1 MDSTLA
7 ISLIVTG
14 LIKPIILLLVI
25 VFLWLCVRKKSAALQ
40 HFVLSL
46 GVIALLLLPFL
57 ASIVPAVEER
67 SVPILADIIRAP
79 QQWLNALMPLIINSL
94 GKQELM
100 ITVGVY
106 LLPATWLLFYTL
118 LGVFGLSRIAARAQS
133 VECDAIRA
141 QINALRELLDITR
154 PVKVMTSREV
164 NSPQTWGVWHPVI
177 MLPREAL
184 LWDEEKQLSVFIHEL
199 GHIARWDW
207 LMTLWVKIT
216 CACFWF
222 LLPVWWLA
230 QKIYQQAEIAC
241 DDYIYK
247 LRDKHIAY
255 AQNLLAIAGTDSH
268 PNAKNDALCMRGH
281 SPIYQRIMLVLDKQ
295 RPHLPVPIEAAQY
308 WLIVGGLF
316 LVLFASVQIIPLQE
330 QLRERVEHLLRV
342 DFPQQGVLGD
352 APTAVYTEQF
362 SWELLQQ
369 LKPQDH
375 SAPAQIDNVE
385 QVSIHVARP
394 TKQEFQDLQEL
405 NNAAEFY
412 QQAIAVPS
420 IHIQG
425 YLPIDMAK
433 PEYPTQ
439 ALAKGIEGWVEVTF
453 SIDTQGNIINPQISA
468 HSPSRIF
475 DRSVLAALKKSR
487 YRPLL
492 LDGQPVVVQGVT
504 ELFRFNLIT
513 SSKQADSD
521 DSLSVNHLDH
531 RRR

>member
-14 LIKPIILLLVI
+14 VIKPIILLLVI
-25 VFLWLCVRKKSAALQ
+25 LFLWLCVRKKSAALQ

-46 GVIALLLLPFL
+46 GVIALLLLPLL

-67 SVPILADIIRAP
+67 FVPMLANIIHTP
-79 QQWLNALMPLIINSL
+79 QQWLNALVPLIINSL
-94 GKQELM
+94 GKKELM
-100 ITVGVY
+100 IIVGVY
-106 LLPATWLLFYTL
+106 LLPTTWLLFYTV

-133 VECDAIRA
+133 VECDAIGA

-154 PVKVMTSREV
+154 PIKIMTSREV
-164 NSPQTWGVWHPVI
+164 SSPQTWGLLNPVI

-268 PNAKNDALCMRGH
+268 PNIKNDALYMRGQ
-281 SPIYQRIMLVLDKQ
+281 SPVYQRIMLVLDKQ
-295 RPHLPVPIEAAQY
+295 RPHIPVPVETAQY
-308 WLIVGGLF
+308 WLILGGLL

-342 DFPQQGVLGD
+342 DFQQQDVLEA
-352 APTAVYTEQF
+352 APTAVHTEQF

-375 SAPAQIDNVE
+375 SVPAHIDSVE

-394 TKQEFQDLQEL
+394 TKQELQDLQEF
-405 NNAAEFY
+405 NNAVELH
-412 QQAIAVPS
+412 QHAIAAPT
-420 IHIQG
+420 IQIQG
-425 YLPIDMAK
+425 YLPIEMAK

-439 ALAKGIEGWVEVTF
+439 ALAKGIEGWVEVIF
-453 SIDTQGNIINPQISA
+453 SIDTQGNIINPRISG

-475 DRSVLAALKKSR
+475 DRSVLTALKNSR

-504 ELFRFNLIT
+504 ELFRFNLIAAGE
-513 SSKQADSD
+513 QPGQD
-521 DSLSVNHLDH
+521 DILLDN